1 VKDSL
6 TKISAPIPG
15 ELTLGELRL
24 LLELKYIRITRIR
37 EDMRLEY
44 EMTLAGREVAAL
56 EKGRLN

>member
-1 VKDSL
+1 MKDCLS
-6 TKISAPIPG
+6 KMSEPVPG

-56 EKGRLN
+56 EKGRWN